1 MSELPAVQREAPA
14 RAPTRRASERRCVTS
29 WLALLALAACGTA
42 SAQGTGDAIRGQSV
56 FEAAGGCSCHTDH
69 PGEGEDAPRLAGGRA
84 LETPF
89 GTYYSTNITPDP
101 ETGIG
106 RMSEAEFLRAMQSGV
121 APDGSNYFPVFP
133 YTSFTRMTDA
143 DLRDLFAYL
152 ARVTPVERANR
163 APDVAAPFGW
173 RFAITAWKWLNFE
186 PGRFVPDPAQS
197 DAWNRGAY
205 LANGPA
211 HCGECHTP
219 RTLSGG
225 VDRALWLAGS
235 GDGPEGELAPNI
247 TPDDETGIGT
257 WSINDIDWY
266 LETGFK
272 PDGDDTQGLMAELIE
287 HGFSRIAKSDRR
299 AIAEYLRSLTPIH
312 NVVKASS
319 GETHV
324 HDAPH

>member
-1 MSELPAVQREAPA
+1 MNAT
-14 RAPTRRASERRCVTS
+14 RAGIRAWR
-29 WLALLALAACGTA
+29 LASLVLFWFALADVAA
-42 SAQGTGDAIRGQSV
+42 ADATGDALRGLDV
-56 FEAAGGCSCHTDH
+56 FESAGGCSCHTDT
-69 PGEGEDAPRLAGGRA
+69 PGEGDGAVWLAGGRA
-84 LETPF
+84 LATPF

-106 RMSEAEFLRAMQSGV
+106 RMSEADFLRAMQQGI

-143 DLRDLFAYL
+143 DLRDLYAYL
-152 ARVTPVERANR
+152 GTVPPVERANR
-163 APDVAAPFGW
+163 APDVSPPFGW
-173 RFAITAWKWLNFE
+173 RFSITPWKWLNFS

-205 LANGPA
+205 LVNGPA

-225 VDRALWLAGS
+225 VDAALWLAGS
-235 GDGPEGELAPNI
+235 SDGPEGELAPNI
-247 TPDDETGIGT
+247 TPDDATGIGE
-257 WSINDIDWY
+257 WSVPDIDWY

-287 HGFSRIAKSDRR
+287 HGFSRIPKSDRR
-299 AIAEYLRSLTPIH
+299 AIAEYLQSLAPIQ
-312 NVVKASS
+312 
-319 GETHV
+319 HV
-324 HDAPH
+324 LKTKD